1 MQFCCL
7 GSGSKGN
14 TTLVAHNDTLLM
26 VDCGF
31 AVRHVL
37 DRMHAKQCEPA
48 RLTAILVTHEHADHI
63 NGVAALA
70 KKLSVPVYATR
81 GTARTGKLDTVADLR
96 WITPGQSF
104 VIGELTIT
112 PVAVPHDAHEPCQ
125 FVFEAIGRKLG
136 IVTDLGSVSAHVQAS
151 FNGCDALLL
160 EANHDVSML
169 WQGAYPPALK
179 RRVAGDWGHLSNQ
192 QAQDFV
198 CSLDLQKLST
208 LVLGHIS
215 EQNNCLALVQQH
227 FQKLECPQRNIVYA
241 TQSDGFGWLTV

>member
-14 TTLVAHNDTLLM
+14 TTLVAHEETLLM

-37 DRMHAKQCEPA
+37 SRLAEKGCKPA
-48 RLTAILVTHEHADHI
+48 QLTAILVTHEHADHI

-70 KKLSVPVYATR
+70 RKLSVPVYATR
-81 GTARTGKLDTVADLR
+81 GTARTGKLAGVDDVR
-96 WITPGQSF
+96 WITLDQPF
-104 VIGELTIT
+104 DIGAVRII

-125 FVFEAIGRKLG
+125 FVFQADGKRLG
-136 IVTDLGSVSAHVQAS
+136 VVTDLGSVSAHVQRH
-151 FNGCDALLL
+151 FDDCHALLV
-160 EANHDVSML
+160 EANHDLAML
-169 WQGAYPPALK
+169 QQGPYPPALK

-192 QAQDFV
+192 QAEDFI
-198 CSLDLQKLST
+198 CSLNLQKLTT

-215 EQNNCLALVQQH
+215 EKNNCLELVKQH
-227 FQKLECPQRNIVYA
+227 FQKLACPQRTIVYA
-241 TQSDGFGWLTV
+241 TQEGGFDWLPV